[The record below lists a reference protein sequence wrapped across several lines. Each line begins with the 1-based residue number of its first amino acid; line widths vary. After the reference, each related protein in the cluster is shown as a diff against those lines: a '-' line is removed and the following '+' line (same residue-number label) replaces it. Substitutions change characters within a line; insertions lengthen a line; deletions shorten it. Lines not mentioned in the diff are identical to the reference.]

1 MDFADALRVARE
13 LSATL
18 RDEFPL
24 HAFSGALAQCYW
36 SGSWSGSGQI
46 GELEILIP
54 CPFGEEAHV
63 ARHLLPAAEADAK
76 RFRQILA
83 QHSSG
88 LRIRYVLCGLPF
100 EETMLARIVTTN
112 EVPLLSAEDWLLL
125 MLFRFRPGVETQ
137 ARALLRARRGYLQW
151 PYIDHWLPQLAD
163 LKEDP
168 RPFELLQFIRATSS
182 TPPNGDN
189 DQR

>member
-1 MDFADALRVARE
+1 MDFADALAVARE
-13 LSATL
+13 LSASL

-24 HAFSGALAQCYW
+24 HAFSGALAQHYW
-36 SGSWSGSGQI
+36 AGSGSI
-46 GELEILIP
+46 DELEILIP
-54 CPFGEEAHV
+54 CPFGDEALAAHQ
-63 ARHLLPAAEADAK
+63 LLPSSLHTAEADAK

-83 QHSSG
+83 QHPSG
-88 LRIRYVLCGLPF
+88 LRLRYVLCGLPF
-100 EETMLARIVTTN
+100 EETMLTRAVASN
-112 EVPLLSAEDWLLL
+112 EVPIISAEDWLLL
-125 MLFRFRPGVETQ
+125 MLFRFRPGVEAQ

-182 TPPNGDN
+182 SPPNGDN